1 MRKYGKW
8 YGVALLFV
16 GLGIGG
22 GLLVMRGGVRA
33 EEGKTPQVPYYQ
45 RLADTAK
52 SPFSTQTDA
61 ARLAPSSE
69 TPSSTTGEV
78 ASTDTVSPAPNS
90 VSTATV
96 SPTTVP
102 TATVAGS
109 SVRQVSAVLPVEA
122 TPATV
127 LPVEA
132 TSLADTSNAE
142 SRSVGMVPVTPP
154 SLETVSSNASETT
167 DASMEAGTV
176 SLTNK
181 ESASR
186 FHTEV
191 VPSSDPNAP
200 QIVRATSVSN
210 EPVLEPEQVTTASFI
225 HATGDSSGVRPVSA
239 TMPIS
244 DFGSATN
251 PTGISPTESSADVAT
266 LETSENIA
274 NNPSASDAMAWN
286 LPHDASVRATSA
298 DVSQTPPSPAPGI
311 APIETES
318 APLPGTPATPGTPVT
333 PEMTATPAAT
343 EVPPAPASSP
353 IPASPASGES
363 VPETPAQ
370 PIPETPNPV
379 PAPTMDGTSEA
390 TSADKMAPKSLP
402 TPPAGEIVRSH
413 SPSPNAGTDRQ
424 ILSSQQSPSILIE
437 TVGTSSVAL
446 GRESTYEVVVR
457 NPSNVGIQSLLVSV
471 EIPSELETISVTP
484 DIGTVQNE
492 SGKWNWTLE
501 KLDPFGRATLT
512 VVGIPRVAQPF
523 DLAVHATIP
532 TLNDRTTFEVLEPKL
547 SLAIQG
553 PPRLLADRSEVFR
566 LVLQNSGTGDA
577 DNVNIVLTTLASGQD
592 KEITIPHPI
601 GTIPPGEPQQL
612 DVRLTAR
619 RAGQLQVKVIAQN
632 ESLGQLAETA
642 TSVEVCKPEIAV
654 SLEGPG
660 LQYVGGCVNYRF
672 AVRNRGNATAE
683 NVVLTSE
690 LPENA
695 RWITEQPDVT
705 ITNRGHLLTWTL
717 PNLEPNDER
726 TCVIG
731 VESLTPGPCVAEVK
745 AVAAG
750 NLSTTAQLPSVIE
763 AVATLSLNVDEPTRP
778 VFIENQA
785 EYTLTIRN
793 GGSAEAKDVE
803 VTGEFG
809 DGVLPES
816 ADGAK
821 FSLQGNKIRFDTI
834 PTIAPNQ
841 TVTLKVNTRAKT
853 SGNRLW
859 KFDVY
864 SASDGL
870 QVARQGTTRFYGDS
884 NTAMV
889 PRNRVTQAAA
899 RETVPPSGQSV
910 TPNEIPIPV
919 QSTTQPP
926 VPIATESFGQE
937 TQETPSSQAAP
948 VSENGAGVPPLPT
961 SSIPSVST
969 VPSTSAPG
977 FSASSNL
984 PVLPALTGPMSGG
997 KVNHGTSGSVAN
1009 GNASNS
1015 PKSETMNRPEQ
1026 RATVGGVSPQ
1036 IQGSVAP
1043 VETPLATPSASTSV
1057 VSGNGERSNR
1067 PVMQREMPPLPPLKE
1082 AAVPSRTSQPQ
1093 QPSQQSQPQQ
1103 PPTPEYK
1110 FYG

>member
-16 GLGIGG
+16 GLGVGG

-33 EEGKTPQVPYYQ
+33 EEGNSSQVPYYQ

-52 SPFSTQTDA
+52 SPFSTRSDSK
-61 ARLAPSSE
+61 PSV
-69 TPSSTTGEV
+69 SSSGSSPMGEP
-78 ASTDTVSPAPNS
+78 ASPAPA
-90 VSTATV
+90 VPIAQMPTSTISSKST
-96 SPTTVP
+96 SE
-102 TATVAGS
+102 S
-109 SVRQVSAVLPVEA
+109 SVRQVSAVLP
-122 TPATV
+122 
-127 LPVEA
+127 
-132 TSLADTSNAE
+132 ADTANEA
-142 SRSVGMVPVTPP
+142 SRSGGLVPVTSPA
-154 SLETVSSNASETT
+154 LESISPAEAKTESSSDEGN
-167 DASMEAGTV
+167 
-176 SLTNK
+176 
-181 ESASR
+181 SR

-191 VPSSDPNAP
+191 IPSSSPNEP

-210 EPVLEPEQVTTASFI
+210 EPAIASDQLTTASFI
-225 HATGDSSGVRPVSA
+225 QTTENSSGVRPVSA

-244 DFGSATN
+244 DFDPSTN
-251 PTGISPTESSADVAT
+251 HTESSTNPAT
-266 LETSENIA
+266 LDASKGH
-274 NNPSASDAMAWN
+274 SASGAMAWN
-286 LPHDASVRATSA
+286 MSGEASVVTTSA
-298 DVSQTPPSPAPGI
+298 DVSQTSPPAVPAPGI
-311 APIETES
+311 APIETEL
-318 APLPGTPATPGTPVT
+318 ATPASPVAPPATAAPVT
-333 PEMTATPAAT
+333 PGVPAVPADSESVAAANESAPAQPPVAGGPPATSAASNP
-343 EVPPAPASSP
+343 VPPSPAPAAPAVESSDD
-353 IPASPASGES
+353 
-363 VPETPAQ
+363 T
-370 PIPETPNPV
+370 
-379 PAPTMDGTSEA
+379 
-390 TSADKMAPKSLP
+390 APKANP
-402 TPPAGEIVRSH
+402 TPPVGEMARSR

-471 EIPSELETISVTP
+471 DIPSELETSNVTP
-484 DIGTVQNE
+484 DIGTVQNQ
-492 SGKWNWTLE
+492 SGKWDWTLE

-532 TLNDRTTFEVLEPKL
+532 TLNDQTTFEVLEPKL
-547 SLAIQG
+547 TLAIQG

-619 RAGQLQVKVIAQN
+619 RAGQLQVKVVAQN

-642 TSVEVCKPEIAV
+642 TTVEVCKPEIAV

-726 TCVIG
+726 SCVIG

-763 AVATLSLNVDEPTRP
+763 AVATLSLNVDEPARP

-793 GGSAEAKDVE
+793 GGSAEAKNVE
-803 VTGEFG
+803 VSGEFG
-809 DGVLPES
+809 EGVQPES
-816 ADGAK
+816 AEGAK
-821 FSLQGNKIRFDTI
+821 FSLQGNKIRFDAI

-884 NTAMV
+884 SAVAV
-889 PRNRVTQAAA
+889 PRNRVTPAAA
-899 RETVPPSGQSV
+899 HGTVPQPGRPATS
-910 TPNEIPIPV
+910 NEMPIPT
-919 QSTTQPP
+919 QSTRQSP
-926 VPIATESFGQE
+926 VPIASESPSQE
-937 TQETPSSQAAP
+937 
-948 VSENGAGVPPLPT
+948 VAGLGLAVPPA
-961 SSIPSVST
+961 SGNA
-969 VPSTSAPG
+969 VP
-977 FSASSNL
+977 ASSVL
-984 PVLPALTGPMSGG
+984 PDPPVLPALTGPMIGGLKAGVTSEGPSERLKSGQAG
-997 KVNHGTSGSVAN
+997 ATEPQ
-1009 GNASNS
+1009 S
-1015 PKSETMNRPEQ
+1015 P
-1026 RATVGGVSPQ
+1026 VGGMPPQ
-1036 IQGSVAP
+1036 INGSVAP
-1043 VETPLATPSASTSV
+1043 VESALATPSTPV
-1057 VSGNGERSNR
+1057 VSRGGERSDR
-1067 PVMQREMPPLPPLKE
+1067 PVMPREMQPLPQLTEPASSPE
-1082 AAVPSRTSQPQ
+1082 TVTQPSQPQ
-1093 QPSQQSQPQQ
+1093 
-1103 PPTPEYK
+1103 PTTEYK